1 MNAKSKNG
9 SRLYQKD
16 LKMSL
21 KRELSEELRRLFIAH
36 AMIGGFIFNVART
49 NLLADEVDSLFE
61 EVNAAMR
68 ELEDSGIFSHNG
80 VFDRYLIDDRETK
93 KISRQSD

>member
-1 MNAKSKNG
+1 MVLGCTRRK
-9 SRLYQKD
+9 

-21 KRELSEELRRLFIAH
+21 KREMREELKRLFIAH
-36 AMIGGFIFNVART
+36 AVIGGFIFDVART

-68 ELEDSGIFSHNG
+68 ELEDSGEDPWMDLDPSAQRPDN
-80 VFDRYLIDDRETK
+80 LN
-93 KISRQSD
+93 